1 MRLIDADRLQKTI
14 AIVQADNDRPPSPY
28 LEYGTMYFY
37 EISDM
42 VDDEPTVDPV
52 HAAGGCYCRECRY
65 CGVPVFTEGVLLCRR
80 GNRPERKNRD
90 DFCSRGKLKEEK

>member
-1 MRLIDADRLQKTI
+1 MRLIDADALDFEFDRRCFSEEDENYVSGVDE
-14 AIVQADNDRPPSPY
+14 AIGVVENA
-28 LEYGTMYFY
+28 
-37 EISDM
+37 
-42 VDDEPTVDPV
+42 PTVDPV

-90 DFCSRGKLKEEK
+90 DFCSRGKLKEEE

>member
-1 MRLIDADRLQKTI
+1 MNEQDELIKRLENMTPDQFYRLVMALCNSYLSNTI
-14 AIVQADNDRPPSPY
+14 
-28 LEYGTMYFY
+28 
-37 EISDM
+37 
-42 VDDEPTVDPV
+42 DPV

-90 DFCSRGKLKEEK
+90 DFCSCGKLKEEK